1 MSCHAVDGLLES
13 GLNDWVLTD
22 QQHET
27 PPNALTAGKRH
38 QRLTDDGPDQACRI
52 RGRVGDD
59 LLDEAGL
66 VTLQVALNGVG
77 TIRSLVHL
85 LAPDGGAHSVAG
97 IDVAGGANIVAIFA
111 QWGASQLVLA
121 LMIWVVLL
129 RYRALVPLMWLI
141 VLGEQAL
148 RLLAGHLKPLAS
160 DWRPPGAYG
169 THILLPLALVILL
182 WSLWTRQSG
191 GDGDNGRRTTS

>member
-1 MSCHAVDGLLES
+1 MAFDVGRLLPSGPDLSC
-13 GLNDWVLTD
+13 
-22 QQHET
+22 
-27 PPNALTAGKRH
+27 
-38 QRLTDDGPDQACRI
+38 RLDGPYW
-52 RGRVGDD
+52 
-59 LLDEAGL
+59 LL
-66 VTLQVALNGVG
+66 VALNGVG

-85 LAPDGGAHSVAG
+85 LAPDGGAHAVAG
-97 IDVAGGANIVAIFA
+97 IAVDVAGSANIVAIIA

-129 RYRALVPLMWLI
+129 RYRALLPLMWLM

-169 THILLPLALVILL
+169 THILLPLAFVILL

-191 GDGDNGRRTTS
+191 DDDDNGRWTTS